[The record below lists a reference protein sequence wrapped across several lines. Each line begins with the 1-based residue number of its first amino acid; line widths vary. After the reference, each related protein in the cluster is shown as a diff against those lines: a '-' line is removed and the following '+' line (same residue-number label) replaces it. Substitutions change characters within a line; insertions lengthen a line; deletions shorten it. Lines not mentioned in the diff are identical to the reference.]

1 MAIPSGG
8 PCPRACDL
16 QGPIGVLTNPSS
28 GGNRR
33 GYPWLTRVSDL
44 VLAEGT
50 TPKEITEGLFAL
62 SRERI
67 GLLVINGGDGTVQA
81 VLTALFNHG
90 MFPSPPLLCLLRSG
104 TTSMLARDAGIDG
117 PPPRAFKRILKA
129 WKVGVFTGCAHLFER
144 FILRVDAARPSLPLY
159 GMFFGIGAV
168 CQGIELFHSQVN
180 PGGLR
185 GEILCGV
192 TALHLLFSL
201 LFRGNRGMVPPVSA
215 EISADGAPIPFQEV
229 LFSMVTTLE
238 RLFLGLRPYWGAGS
252 SPLRFTAV
260 SSRPASLVRCLPS
273 LVRGRP
279 HVLMT
284 EENGYCSRT
293 ASRLDLAFRGAFTLD
308 GQLFENDGAITIT
321 PAGPLR
327 FLRV

>member
-1 MAIPSGG
+1 MAVPSGG
-8 PCPRACDL
+8 LCPRACDL
-16 QGPIGVLTNPSS
+16 QGPIGVLTNPLS
-28 GGNRR
+28 GGNRQ

-50 TPKEITEGLFAL
+50 TPQEITEGLFAL
-62 SRERI
+62 SRKRI

-81 VLTALFNHG
+81 VLTAIFTQG
-90 MFPSPPLLCLLRSG
+90 MFPSPPVLCLLRSG

-117 PPPRAFKRILKA
+117 PPPRAFKRILEA
-129 WKVGVFTGCAHLFER
+129 WKGGASTGCVHFFER
-144 FILRVDAARPSLPLY
+144 FVLKVESSKLSLPLY

-168 CQGIELFHSQVN
+168 CQGIELFHSKVN

-192 TALHLLFSL
+192 TVLHLLFSL
-201 LFRGNRGMVPPVSA
+201 LLRGNRGVAPPVSV
-215 EISADGAPIPFQEV
+215 EISADGVPIPFQEV
-229 LFSMVTTLE
+229 LFTMATTLE
-238 RLFLGLRPYWGAGS
+238 RLFLGLRPYWGTGS

-260 SSRPASLVRCLPS
+260 SSRTASLVRCLPS

-293 ASRLDLAFRGAFTLD
+293 AFRIDLAFRGAFTLD